1 LGNEKNDYRFH
12 CMNSYNEMKI
22 LLIGDCHFRVNNI
35 PQTEVFIRKIDEYL
49 KENHVDVIVVLGD
62 VLDTHERLH
71 SELLNKA
78 ISFIKLLS
86 TYTKTYV
93 LVGNHDAIN
102 NSIFLTDKHWMN
114 CMKPY
119 PNVVIVDDIVK
130 FNPIPDI
137 LFVFCPYVPDG
148 RFHEALHTQFE
159 TFEKI
164 TCIFA
169 HQSITGGK
177 MGGIVSNAE
186 RWEEHEPVVIS
197 GHIHDK
203 QWVQPNMYYTG
214 SIMQHSFGDNLDKSM
229 LLLECNMTR
238 SGGDEKVINLPTAS
252 LHFHEIDLHLPK
264 KFLVHYAIDQLTK
277 EILENILVERKE
289 SDSEYKIIVGG
300 DYEEFK
306 SFKKTTLYK
315 EFVKSKVKISFKQPR
330 KELEQMKQMN
340 EEMRRKYSGVKQQT
354 FFSVL
359 KDLLVSSET
368 EKDELQS
375 IYSALISEQCDVSA
389 EHGETKFLEEQR
401 AEPKA
406 VRENEN

>member
-1 LGNEKNDYRFH
+1 
-12 CMNSYNEMKI
+12 MKI
-22 LLIGDCHFRVNNI
+22 LLIGDCHFQVNNI

-49 KENHVDVIVVLGD
+49 KANPVDIIVVLGD
-62 VLDTHERLH
+62 VLHSHERIH
-71 SELLNKA
+71 SDILNKA
-78 ISFIKLLS
+78 ISFIRLLS

-114 CMKPY
+114 CMKSY

-130 FNPIPDI
+130 YNPIPEI

-186 RWEEHEPVVIS
+186 RWEEHEPVLIS

-214 SIMQHSFGDNLDKSM
+214 SIMQHSFGDKLDKSM
-229 LLLECNMTR
+229 LLLET
-238 SGGDEKVINLPTAS
+238 SVGDEGDEKDKVINLPTTS

-277 EILENILVERKE
+277 EILENILMERKE

-340 EEMRRKYSGVKQQT
+340 EEMRKKYSQVKQQT

-359 KDLLVSSET
+359 KDLLGSSDA

-375 IYSALISEQCDVSA
+375 IYQVLISEQVTSGC
-389 EHGETKFLEEQR
+389 EETEK
-401 AEPKA
+401 
-406 VRENEN
+406 